1 MKRASLNKTPGT
13 MIKLRYCLISAFVL
27 ASSVISAEKYELL
40 TGTYT
45 NTGKSKG
52 IYLFEI
58 DTDSRIISQK
68 AIYDGLSN
76 PSFLALSKDQSK
88 IYTFSENYN
97 SGTVAALS
105 INDSHDSI
113 RLINQFKT
121 NIKGPCHIVT
131 DDKNAFTSI
140 YNGGFLSVF
149 GINKDGSLT
158 ETRQTLGFT
167 PTGNDK
173 SSKIVSHIHQV
184 VIAPDHKH
192 IVTNDL
198 GTDKVW
204 IYKYNPASKDNVL
217 YDGKAFDVKTGSGPR
232 HAVFCKNGK
241 FFFLAHELDGSVS
254 AFSYKNGIIKLI
266 QETTVIRE
274 NNPKPW
280 VADIHLSPDNKFL
293 YVTNRAPAN
302 DITCFKVSKNG
313 KIDFVSQTKTEG
325 DGPRNFA
332 ITPDGKYIFIGH
344 QFTDN
349 ITIFKRDAE
358 TGKMTNTGMQINV
371 GSPVCLIF
379 MNKK

>member
-1 MKRASLNKTPGT
+1 MKPIQIRLLSL
-13 MIKLRYCLISAFVL
+13 SVL
-27 ASSVISAEKYELL
+27 VLTSSVLNAEKYELL

-52 IYLFEI
+52 IYLFDI
-58 DTDSRIISQK
+58 DTDIKTISQK

-105 INDSHDSI
+105 INEKHDSI
-113 RLINQFKT
+113 KLINKVST
-121 NIKGPCHIVT
+121 KIKGPCHIAT
-131 DDKNAFTSI
+131 DDKNAFTSV

-149 GINKDGSLT
+149 GINSDYSLT
-158 ETRQTLGFT
+158 ETKQTLGFT
-167 PTGNDK
+167 PSGNDK
-173 SSKIVSHIHQV
+173 TVSHIHQV
-184 VIAPDHKH
+184 VIAPDQKH
-192 IVTNDL
+192 IITNDL

-204 IYKYNPASKDNVL
+204 IYKYNPVSKSEVL
-217 YDGKAFDVKTGSGPR
+217 YDGKSFDVKAGSGPR
-232 HAVFCKNGK
+232 HAVFSKNGK
-241 FFFLAHELDGSVS
+241 FFFLAHELDGTVS
-254 AFSYKNGIIKLI
+254 SFSYKNGNIKLI
-266 QETTVIRE
+266 QENTVIRD

-280 VADIHLSPDNKFL
+280 VADIHLSPDNKYL

-302 DITCFKVSKNG
+302 DITCFKVSKKG
-313 KIDFVSQTKTEG
+313 ILTFVSQTKTEG

-332 ITPDGKYIFIGH
+332 ITPDGKFIFIGH

-358 TGKMTNTGMQINV
+358 TGKIINTGMQINV

-379 MNKK
+379 MDKK